1 MLMLRTN
8 ANPEHSVEMRG
19 WHSVV
24 LGYPVVL
31 RVVFF
36 GFLDTIIVV
45 LRGGIN
51 KIACFL
57 VRLKI
62 FNTIYSFFSLTLL

>member
-1 MLMLRTN
+1 M
-8 ANPEHSVEMRG
+8 
-19 WHSVV
+19 V

-31 RVVFF
+31 RVVGLVF
-36 GFLDTIIVV
+36 GDPVV

-57 VRLKI
+57 VHLII

>member
-8 ANPEHSVEMRG
+8 ANLEFCGNE
-19 WHSVV
+19 
-24 LGYPVVL
+24 
-31 RVVFF
+31 RVAFSGSWVSCGTEGGMFC
-36 GFLDTIIVV
+36 FLDTIIVV